1 MHKPTFPKELA
12 LLPNWLDWRLGPDK
26 KTGRDMK
33 VPYNPKTGY
42 GFFFVLLMKCN
53 LSGFFP

>member
-12 LLPNWLDWRLGPDK
+12 QLPNWVCWRLEPDK
-26 KTGRDMK
+26 KSGRDMK

-42 GFFFVLLMKCN
+42 RASTANKNSWGTLEE
-53 LSGFFP
+53 P